1 MTLTRQAILD
11 TQELLV
17 TLALL
22 VLIGILGAALVD
34 QWTWRISAEPDLQ
47 MSQAF
52 MLDCLNSGN
61 GRAIKVGREAVVI
74 CTETE

>member
-1 MTLTRQAILD
+1 MTRQSILD

-34 QWTWRISAEPDLQ
+34 QWTWRAKAEPDLQ
-47 MSQAF
+47 MAQTF
-52 MLDCLNSGN
+52 MIDCLNSGN
-61 GRAIKVGREAVVI
+61 GRAIKVGREAVIV
-74 CTETE
+74 CAETE

>member
-1 MTLTRQAILD
+1 MTRQSILD

-17 TLALL
+17 TLAPL

-47 MSQAF
+47 MAQTF
-52 MLDCLNSGN
+52 MLDCLNSRN

-74 CTETE
+74 CAQTE

>member
-1 MTLTRQAILD
+1 MTRQSILE

-34 QWTWRISAEPDLQ
+34 QWTWRAKAEPDYKFYRTVAL
-47 MSQAF
+47 SA
-52 MLDCLNSGN
+52 LNQ
-61 GRAIKVGREAVVI
+61 VPVVI
-74 CTETE
+74 GRKPAQVGLMCQTF